1 MTKETIISHTS
12 VCVCVCVC
20 VSRFM
25 EATTAEEQDGATI
38 SFFMKIAFDQAK
50 EALKRLEVPV
60 GCVIIQDGHVIGSGS
75 NRTNETRNVTPCCFL
90 SLLLFI
96 PEPSC
101 P

>member
-38 SFFMKIAFDQAK
+38 SFFMKIAFDQVNAMVLVCNK
-50 EALKRLEVPV
+50 LSASFFIFVTR
-60 GCVIIQDGHVIGSGS
+60 Q
-75 NRTNETRNVTPCCFL
+75 RTFG
-90 SLLLFI
+90 
-96 PEPSC
+96 
-101 P
+101 

>member
-12 VCVCVCVC
+12 A
-20 VSRFM
+20 SLSLFM
-25 EATTAEEQDGATI
+25 EATTAEVEDDATI
-38 SFFMKIAFDQAK
+38 SFFMKLAFDQAK
-50 EALKRLEVPV
+50 EALTRLEVPV